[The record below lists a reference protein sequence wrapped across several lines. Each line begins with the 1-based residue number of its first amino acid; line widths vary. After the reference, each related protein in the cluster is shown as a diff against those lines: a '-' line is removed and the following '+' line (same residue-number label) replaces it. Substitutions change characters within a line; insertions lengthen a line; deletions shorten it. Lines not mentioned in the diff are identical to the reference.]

1 MAFYLGRRSADDL
14 ILFRSSKI
22 PTRETHGTQFT
33 SVIGPFKSSL
43 AAGWCARYG
52 RNDLRVH
59 SADEIEQ
66 LARAD
71 PRMEQ
76 ALVEENMTNE
86 ELAAARECSA
96 LDSIEYS
103 PQPLPTLQAVWQIQT
118 KETQNAQL
126 V

>member
-14 ILFRSSKI
+14 ILFSSSSMPTKRS
-22 PTRETHGTQFT
+22 HGHLFT
-33 SVIGPFKSSL
+33 SVLGPFKSRV
-43 AAGWCARYG
+43 AAGWFARYG

-71 PRMEQ
+71 PRMQQ
-76 ALVEENMTNE
+76 AIVEEKMTKE
-86 ELAAARECSA
+86 ELAIARECSA

-103 PQPLPTLQAVWQIQT
+103 PEPLPALQAAWQIQT
-118 KETQNAQL
+118 KETQNA
-126 V
+126 

>member
-43 AAGWCARYG
+43 AAGWYARYG

-71 PRMEQ
+71 PRMQQ
-76 ALVEENMTNE
+76 AIVEEKMTKE
-86 ELAAARECSA
+86 ELSIALECSA
-96 LDSIEYS
+96 MDSIEYS
-103 PQPLPTLQAVWQIQT
+103 PDPLPTLQTVWQIQT
-118 KETQNAQL
+118 KEEQNAQL

>member
-14 ILFRSSKI
+14 ILFFSSKI

-33 SVIGPFKSSL
+33 SVIGPFKSRV
-43 AAGWCARYG
+43 AAGWFARYG

-59 SADEIEQ
+59 GAEEIEQ

-76 ALVEENMTNE
+76 VIVEENMTNE
-86 ELAAARECSA
+86 ELAAAREC
-96 LDSIEYS
+96 DSFDQIEYS
-103 PQPLPTLQAVWQIQT
+103 PQPLPALQAVWQIQT
-118 KETQNAQL
+118 KETQNA
-126 V
+126 